1 VRLPASALV
10 ARLAPTAGRVAR
22 PRLHSLCRRGGLI
35 PAAGASGAAR
45 NRRTRRRLAA
55 LVLLVPLLTA
65 LAAGS
70 GTAWASAPRHRF
82 VYEVT
87 ATIPIGGESAVAVD
101 QATNTVYVVC
111 GLGNSVDVINGATN
125 SLTAIIVM
133 PGAGALAVDPATDK
147 IYVTQYR
154 SVSVI
159 DGATNKVTAT
169 LPLPGLPGGVTDIA
183 VNPAT
188 NMIYVSGSNGTT
200 GAVSVINGATN
211 TTTATISLS
220 AGSYAV
226 GLAADPGTNTVA
238 VATQYWPGGG
248 VALIN
253 GNTFTVTSVDLLEP
267 QYAVGIDVS
276 TGIYYSE
283 GIGDLNA
290 VNAHT
295 SAAGQFATFPCPLTM
310 QCGAAQNELG
320 VDSALHVI
328 YASFEQGGNGVV
340 LVYEAVTGRT
350 GAVPVPGAGPL
361 AVNAV
366 TDTAYVI
373 SGGNNTVTVISRV
386 WI

>member
-1 VRLPASALV
+1 MRGV
-10 ARLAPTAGRVAR
+10 
-22 PRLHSLCRRGGLI
+22 CRRGGLVL
-35 PAAGASGAAR
+35 AAGASGVAR
-45 NRRTRRRLAA
+45 NRRRRRRLAA
-55 LVLLVPLLTA
+55 LGLLVPLLTA
-65 LAAGS
+65 LTAGS
-70 GTAWASAPRHRF
+70 GTAWANAPRHRF

-101 QATNTVYVVC
+101 QASNTVYVVC

-147 IYVTQYR
+147 IYVTRYR
-154 SVSVI
+154 SVSVV

-169 LPLPGLPGGVTDIA
+169 IPLPGMPGGITDIA

-188 NMIYVSGSNGTT
+188 NMIYVSGSDGTT

-211 TTTATISLS
+211 TTTATIPMP
-220 AGSYAV
+220 AGVNAV

-238 VATQYWPGGG
+238 VAANYSSGGG
-248 VALIN
+248 LALIN
-253 GNTFTVTSVDLLEP
+253 GATNMVTFVDLIEY
-267 QYAVGIDVS
+267 QYAVGID
-276 TGIYYSE
+276 TTMGIYYSE
-283 GIGDLNA
+283 GLGDLNA

-295 SAAGQFATFPCPLTM
+295 TAAGQFATFPCPLTM
-310 QCGAAQNELG
+310 QCGAAPNELG

-340 LVYEAVTGRT
+340 LVYEADTGRM

-386 WI
+386 WV